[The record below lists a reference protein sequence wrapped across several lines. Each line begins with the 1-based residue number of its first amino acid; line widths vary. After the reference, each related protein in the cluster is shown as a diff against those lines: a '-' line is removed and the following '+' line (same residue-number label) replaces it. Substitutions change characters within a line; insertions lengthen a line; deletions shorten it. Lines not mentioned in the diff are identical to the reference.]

1 MRKVCLCL
9 CFCVFCLCLC
19 LSDHQTLMC
28 YDSELRSVLKFKFKF
43 TCAKLA
49 WPPILVVTMEKV
61 CQDQRWRIE
70 TIAAAWCGSFMSDDV
85 TSILVGTL
93 YKTMSPQH
101 YNIAWRQTILCQY
114 CNIDIY
120 QYCLTWQHHM
130 FRNILETRPKNEL
143 LQSFSSDHNS
153 IGQLL
158 HLLRGNWIALSIL

>member
-1 MRKVCLCL
+1 MEFTWNMKHVKRILTTELIWTKKYAPVQIILVVTMRKVCLCL

-70 TIAAAWCGSFMSDDV
+70 TIAAAWCGSFMS
-85 TSILVGTL
+85 IF
-93 YKTMSPQH
+93 
-101 YNIAWRQTILCQY
+101 QY
-114 CNIDIY
+114 CNIAMC
-120 QYCLTWQHHM
+120 QYCLTWSFYVRRCH
-130 FRNILETRPKNEL
+130 FNI
-143 LQSFSSDHNS
+143 
-153 IGQLL
+153 G
-158 HLLRGNWIALSIL
+158 GSIL